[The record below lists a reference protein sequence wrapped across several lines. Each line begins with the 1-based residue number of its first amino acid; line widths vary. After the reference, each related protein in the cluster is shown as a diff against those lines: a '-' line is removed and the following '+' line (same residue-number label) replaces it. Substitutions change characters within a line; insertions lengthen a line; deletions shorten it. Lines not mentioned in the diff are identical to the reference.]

1 MAKDVFGADITGLIL
16 VLRPFSDVSVLAD
29 ELPEQV
35 SLFTLQIELGVLLN
49 EEIQKWIKHQVQSC
63 KSSPQ
68 HQFMQ
73 GYHRVWIEIDS
84 VGFRGRK

>member
-35 SLFTLQIELGVLLN
+35 PLFTLQIELGVLLN
-49 EEIQKWIKHQVQSC
+49 EEIQTWIKHQIQSR
-63 KSSPQ
+63 KSK
-68 HQFMQ
+68 HQFKQ
-73 GYHRVWIEIDS
+73 GYPRVLIEIDS
-84 VGFRGRK
+84 VGFRR